1 MEEGKLSRAD
11 KLRIKGIEKYG
22 SEAAWRAKLKEWS
35 NRADRSTPRGF
46 EVLKYKDPEGHRKIS
61 SKGGKTPRRKK
72 GDNEKT
78 T

>member
-1 MEEGKLSRAD
+1 MEEKKTRSEM
-11 KLRIKGIEKYG
+11 LREAGIARFG
-22 SEAAWRAKLKEWS
+22 SEEAWRAKLKEWS